1 MIENITV
8 VIIEDTVW
16 DYELIVRELKKS
28 FSAVTTF
35 RIEDKVSYLN
45 LLQTTEVHAII
56 ADFNVPGF
64 GALPA
69 LRILKEEGLEVP
81 FIIVSG
87 ALGDE
92 RAAETIR
99 EGAFDLVMKSNLK
112 RLAPTLKMAL
122 RTFEL
127 KKLEHERVKTANDA
141 ASLREEAMAVV
152 SHDIKSPL
160 SSIQLSLGI
169 VKKKLLDQ
177 PSAERD
183 ESIRN
188 YLNRMD
194 RSVVM
199 IKTMVVDYIDQL
211 NINSGVFNVEKG
223 LSRVDLLCKE
233 IQDVFAPIAEK
244 KKIKIHVDCLPNEI
258 FGVFDYARIFQAI
271 MNLIGN
277 AIKFTPENGSV
288 SLFFEKIGNDLN
300 FIVKDTGPGI
310 SEVQHARIFE
320 KFWSVNNS
328 KDKASAGLGL
338 FITKAIVDAHGGT
351 VKVESVMGTGTKFI
365 FSIPMGD
372 IVTYRSEATEN
383 MANDINAGQ
392 LVVLVED
399 DDDLH
404 DLLKELIEREGFD
417 VISFQSGLRAYE
429 ELAKNTMKPCLIM
442 VDYQLPGMN
451 GSEIEKAV
459 RKLEFLKD
467 VPVLIASAKKDIEKL
482 RDHEAR
488 TFVLKKPIVFS
499 ELTRMIKEILH
510 ESV

>member
-8 VIIEDTVW
+8 AIIEDAIL

-28 FSAVTTF
+28 FSGITTF
-35 RIEDKVSYLN
+35 RIENKASYLN
-45 LLQTTEVHAII
+45 LLQTTEIHAII

-69 LRILKEEGLEVP
+69 LSLLKEEGLEVP

-92 RAAETIR
+92 KAAETIR
-99 EGAFDLVMKSNLK
+99 EGAFDLVLKSNLA
-112 RLAPTLKMAL
+112 RLAPTLKMAV

-127 KKLEHERVKTANDA
+127 KKLEDDRIKTANEA
-141 ASLREEAMAVV
+141 ASLREQAMAVV

-160 SSIQLSLGI
+160 NSIQLSLGI
-169 VKKKLLDQ
+169 VQKKLLDT

-188 YLNRMD
+188 YLTRMD
-194 RSVVM
+194 RSVLM

-211 NINSGVFNVEKG
+211 NIDSGVFKVEKA

-233 IQDVFAPIAEK
+233 LNDVFAPIAEK
-244 KKIKIHVDCLPNEI
+244 KKIKFQVDCLSTES

-277 AIKFTPENGSV
+277 AIKFTPENGTV
-288 SLFFEKIGNDLN
+288 SLGFEKTGKELK
-300 FIVKDTGPGI
+300 FIVKDSGPGI
-310 SEVQHARIFE
+310 SEELHHRIFE
-320 KFWSVNNS
+320 KYWSVNSAN
-328 KDKASAGLGL
+328 DKTSAGLGL
-338 FITKAIVDAHGGT
+338 FITKAIVDAHGGS
-351 VKVESVMGTGTKFI
+351 VRVESILGSGTSFI
-365 FSIPMGD
+365 FTIPKGE
-372 IVTYRSEATEN
+372 ISSYRKQILEAQDHEST
-383 MANDINAGQ
+383 AGN
-392 LVVLVED
+392 LIVLVED

-404 DLLKELIEREGFD
+404 DLLKELLEKEGFE
-417 VISFQSGLRAYE
+417 VISFQSGLRAHE
-429 ELAKNTMKPCLIM
+429 ELAKNTLKPSLIM

-451 GSEIEKAV
+451 GAEIEKAV
-459 RKLEFLKD
+459 RQLEFLKH
-467 VPVLIASAKKDIEKL
+467 VPVLIASAKKDIEQLKNPES
-482 RDHEAR
+482 H
-488 TFVLKKPIVFS
+488 TYVLKKPIIFS
-499 ELTRMIKEILH
+499 ELTRTIKGILN